1 MKTKYLDV
9 NGLKVNGL
17 KILFLYNSALSTE
30 ENWQIQQDHIKLTM
44 PVKWRKDN
52 KERLTNLIDSCH
64 SLWHKALL
72 EEKEKIERLTD
83 YLSITKIKFSE
94 TSFFAVS
101 VDDRE
106 DYLFSLFST
115 EIEKIGKQFIDAP
128 VLNPTKFRRGLRHIF
143 SSWISQND
151 KYFNFLFGE
160 DLSVRLFKKFWLISK
175 SELPFPHPF
184 WGHEYENSEF
194 LKLIEENKKEI
205 KKFLGD

>member
-1 MKTKYLDV
+1 MKTKYLD
-9 NGLKVNGL
+9 VNGL

-30 ENWQIQQDHIKLTM
+30 ENWQIQQDHIKLTT
-44 PVKWRKDN
+44 PAKWRKDPDN
-52 KERLTNLIDSCH
+52 KERLTGLIDSTQ
-64 SLWHKALL
+64 SEWEKMLS
-72 EEKEKIERLTD
+72 EEKDKVERLVEHLD
-83 YLSITKIKFSE
+83 GTKIKFSE
-94 TSFFAVS
+94 TSFFAIS

-128 VLNPTKFRRGLRHIF
+128 VLNPEKFRRGLRHIF